1 MDPYVELA
9 LFDPASKETRRQE
22 TSHLQNE
29 PNPKW
34 GEKFDFAMVS
44 APSILTGALL
54 TILPCCCRQAHSC
67 CDKVCST
74 AAFADPL
81 GIEVATH

>member
-22 TSHLQNE
+22 TSNLQNE

-34 GEKFDFAMVS
+34 GEKFDFAMIS
-44 APSILTGALL
+44 APSILTGGAPHHLSTLLQAGALVL
-54 TILPCCCRQAHSC
+54 
-67 CDKVCST
+67 
-74 AAFADPL
+74 
-81 GIEVATH
+81 

>member
-1 MDPYVELA
+1 MQTPEEKGDVDPYVELA

-44 APSILTGALL
+44 APSILTGAVLD
-54 TILPCCCRQAHSC
+54 ILPHCCRQTHPC
-67 CDKVCST
+67 CDSSS
-74 AAFADPL
+74 
-81 GIEVATH
+81 